1 MQEMKNK
8 IFNEEGVTLLELLAS
23 LVILTLIGFTFVSFF
38 TQSML
43 FTERTEDNLDY
54 ININQQLLNEAE
66 EELKNYGDPV
76 MESSF
81 NGEQND
87 FFHFIESEDDLGYFM
102 ETNNGSYV
110 YPDISVQPTE
120 QLALE
125 GGNANINA
133 YHVTVVLLNEER
145 EIISERYRLVYE
157 QELQEGGGS

>member
-1 MQEMKNK
+1 MKNK

-54 ININQQLLNEAE
+54 ININQQLLNEAV
-66 EELKNYGDPV
+66 EELQNYEEPV

-81 NGEQND
+81 SGEQND
-87 FFHFIESEDDLGYFM
+87 FFHFIESEDGIGYFV
-102 ETNNGSYV
+102 ETNSGNYV
-110 YPDISVQPTE
+110 YPDISVQSIE

-125 GGNANINA
+125 EGRAGINA
-133 YHVTVVLLNEER
+133 YHVTVVLLDESM
-145 EIISERYRLVYE
+145 EIISERYRLIYE
-157 QELQEGGGS
+157 QELQEGEGSQ